1 MGNVVVLNNYQLIKS
16 PGRHHRIVCMTGEK
30 RGEVYY
36 IKSKRILM
44 GRSKQADI
52 IIYDLQSSREHAE
65 ISLLGNNY
73 ILTDLGSNNGVVV
86 DGRKIKQI
94 KLKNK
99 DRIII
104 GKTVYK
110 YEIVNV
116 EDKQLGALL
125 PAGKSSSEGQLSLAP
140 PKKKNKNILILV
152 SVAVVIL
159 LLMDDSTDS
168 KQKVVNKIQNVDK
181 ELKDVQRKIKS
192 DKNQEIEDRMN
203 IIMHRGVRELREGN
217 YYRAIGEF
225 NTALIVAP
233 TSSRALAYK
242 RKAKDL
248 LDQEIDAYFDQAAR
262 DFESYHYDKVIKSY
276 CQILRVLE
284 NFPED
289 ERYKSAKGNI
299 KQLVDNF
306 EVEKNALDCY

>member
-73 ILTDLGSNNGVVV
+73 VLTDLGSNNGVVV
-86 DGRKIKQI
+86 DGRKIKQR
-94 KLKNK
+94 KLRNK

-116 EDKQLGALL
+116 KDKQLGALL
-125 PAGKSSSEGQLSLAP
+125 PAGKSSSEEQLSLAP

-152 SVAVVIL
+152 SVVV
-159 LLMDDSTDS
+159 
-168 KQKVVNKIQNVDK
+168 VF
-181 ELKDVQRKIKS
+181 
-192 DKNQEIEDRMN
+192 
-203 IIMHRGVRELREGN
+203 
-217 YYRAIGEF
+217 YY
-225 NTALIVAP
+225 
-233 TSSRALAYK
+233 
-242 RKAKDL
+242 
-248 LDQEIDAYFDQAAR
+248 
-262 DFESYHYDKVIKSY
+262 
-276 CQILRVLE
+276 
-284 NFPED
+284 
-289 ERYKSAKGNI
+289 
-299 KQLVDNF
+299 
-306 EVEKNALDCY
+306 